1 VTALCDRPP
10 VTRCATSR
18 QDALI
23 GWVPELLCPVASQRA
38 AGRFLPAELLPHA
51 AAQLLPL
58 LLLPPERV
66 RGLDTALL
74 NGHTSTMRGTV
85 FLTEALVS
93 CPLSSLHLTL
103 TLPFQVMIFLTEA
116 LVSSQV
122 NPCLTSTER
131 PCCAMRCG
139 LSGHSAPARRAPAAS
154 SRRTTAPKGAGRSC
168 RRARAWC
175 PLSWRRCASWS
186 SSVRAPCYP
195 GAQHACA
202 GELRCC
208 CDADMSESLRTPMTA
223 W

>member
-1 VTALCDRPP
+1 MRD
-10 VTRCATSR
+10 
-18 QDALI
+18 I
-23 GWVPELLCPVASQRA
+23 A
-38 AGRFLPAELLPHA
+38 AGRAHWVGARVAVSGREPAGGRTLPAGGA
-51 AAQLLPL
+51 AAACGGAAAAPAV
-58 LLLPPERV
+58 LPPERV

-186 SSVRAPCYP
+186 SSVRAPCFP